1 MGWITGAA
9 LGAAAGAG
17 INRVLEQSR
26 MRQALDPR
34 LFSAVD
40 PPLPVERWSV
50 CEGLF
55 AVGLPGGWRDLT
67 NDELVQL
74 ATLVNGRVVFGIAV
88 TTPDPRLG
96 CSATSFSVVDSGPGS
111 VPLGSEGAL
120 FVDVDALARA
130 RTEALPN
137 FTSYGAPSR
146 IALGGERAVVHHMH
160 GVVPGEGYGVQG
172 SIAGMQGELIVA
184 HATSLYLGMFTSP
197 SQTYESYLPHFWT
210 MLGNWGWYSTVQ

>member
-1 MGWITGAA
+1 MADERALERADRFFADFTG
-9 LGAAAGAG
+9 LRVGDIGIGAEFIRG
-17 INRVLEQSR
+17 LEF
-26 MRQALDPR
+26 ANL
-34 LFSAVD
+34 L
-40 PPLPVERWSV
+40 ERP
-50 CEGLF
+50 C
-55 AVGLPGGWRDLT
+55 
-67 NDELVQL
+67 
-74 ATLVNGRVVFGIAV
+74 
-88 TTPDPRLG
+88 
-96 CSATSFSVVDSGPGS
+96 
-111 VPLGSEGAL
+111 
-120 FVDVDALARA
+120 DALARA

-184 HATSLYLGMFTSP
+184 HATSLYIGMFASP